1 MSKKTYYETVEAMP
15 RVAHPTSPRFMDL
28 TGGTFGRL
36 TALHFAGRETGVSKW
51 ACRCSCGNL
60 TVVTGTALTSGIS
73 ASCGCLAREILVKR
87 NTLHEGISKY
97 LMTAYN
103 DILRRC
109 KDPEMVCY
117 HRYGGRGIRCK
128 FDSVEEFAGYIVR
141 ELGDRPPGLT
151 LDRINND
158 GHYEPGNLRWA
169 TRATQVRNTYRAILV
184 EYNGAKVPLADLADQ
199 FGINYS
205 ALRRRVKC
213 LSWPI
218 ETALSTPVRYKRP
231 NRV

>member
-1 MSKKTYYETVEAMP
+1 MTKVYYATVKSMP
-15 RVAHPTSPRFMDL
+15 RVEHPKNPRFMDL
-28 TGGTFGRL
+28 TGATFGRL

-51 ACRCSCGNL
+51 ACKCSCGNL
-60 TVVTGTALTSGIS
+60 TVVTGTALTSGAS

-109 KDPEMVCY
+109 NDPEMVCY
-117 HRYGGRGIRCK
+117 PRYGGRGIRCK
-128 FDSVEEFAGYIVR
+128 FYSVEEFSKYILR

-169 TRATQVRNTYRAILV
+169 TRATQVRNTHRAILID
-184 EYNGAKVPLADLADQ
+184 YAGSKVPLAELAEQ
-199 FGINYS
+199 SGISYS
-205 ALRRRVKC
+205 ALKRRVKY

-218 ETALSTPVRYKRP
+218 EKALSTPVRHKRSQ
-231 NRV
+231 RV